1 MVTLVKIG
9 GSVITNKSLEF
20 SPNYEAMERIGN
32 ELSEAN
38 VKNVILGNG
47 GGSYGHYAAE
57 KYELVKGVQTNEQ
70 RFGFALTQDA
80 VARLNRLLVGAI
92 LNHGTPAIGLQP
104 SAFMSM
110 ENGVVKEFLETP
122 LRILLEKQILPVV
135 YGDTICDTAKGTTI
149 ASTETVMNE
158 ISKRFPVERIIS
170 GTVVDG
176 VLTDVN
182 GGEVIPVINQSNLE
196 EVMKCLGETE
206 GHDVTG
212 GMRHKVEEAVELAK
226 RGIIT
231 DIINIAKPGVLS
243 KALNGGKPPGTRV
256 KWEK

>member
-9 GSVITNKSLEF
+9 GSVITNKSQDF
-20 SPNYEAMERIGN
+20 SPKYEAIERIGN

-38 VKNVILGNG
+38 LKNVIIGNG
-47 GGSYGHYAAE
+47 GGSYGHYAAK
-57 KYELVKGVQTNEQ
+57 KYELVKGIIRDDQ

-80 VARLNRLLVGAI
+80 VARLNRLLVSAI

-110 ENGVVKEFLETP
+110 RDGVVTEFHITP
-122 LRILLEKQILPVV
+122 LNVLLDKEILPVV
-135 YGDTICDTAKGTTI
+135 YGDTICDVTRGTTI

-158 ISKRFPVERIIS
+158 ISKRFPIERIVI
-170 GTVVDG
+170 GTVVEG

-182 GGEVIPVINQSNLE
+182 GGKLVPEINPDNLE
-196 EVMKCLGETE
+196 KVMGYFGETE

-212 GMRHKVEEAVELAK
+212 GMMHKVLEAVELAK
-226 RGIIT
+226 KGVIV
-231 DIINIAKPGVLS
+231 DIVNIAEPGVLS

-256 KWEK
+256 VWNK